1 MEQLAHALASHRR
14 LAIIEVLLDR
24 GTASQSELRELLG
37 VPVTQRGTFSKDVG
51 VLERSGLLRRDG
63 ESSTLALS
71 DLTAR
76 LLQALAAL
84 DREVAAERARQ
95 SEESAQRLQ
104 AAALRTETKG
114 IA

>member
-1 MEQLAHALASHRR
+1 M
-14 LAIIEVLLDR
+14 
-24 GTASQSELRELLG
+24 
-37 VPVTQRGTFSKDVG
+37 
-51 VLERSGLLRRDG
+51 

-104 AAALRTETKG
+104 AAALLTETKG